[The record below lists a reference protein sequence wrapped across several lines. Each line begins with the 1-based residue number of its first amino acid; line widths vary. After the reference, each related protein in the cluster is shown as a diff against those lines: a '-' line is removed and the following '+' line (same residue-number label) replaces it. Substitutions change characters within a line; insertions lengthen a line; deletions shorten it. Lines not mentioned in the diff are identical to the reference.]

1 MKTLSID
8 IESFSEA
15 DLSRTGVYRY
25 AEDPSFEILLFGYSA
40 DGGDV
45 QVVDLARGEKIPAE
59 VLDALT
65 DDAVIKT
72 AFNANFERVC
82 LSRYL
87 SDLGVCLDPLAD
99 RHPLSGERARFLNP
113 RSWRC
118 TMVWSAYLGLPLS
131 LAGVGAVLGLE
142 KQKLET
148 GRDLIRYFC
157 RPCAPTE
164 ANGGRTRNLPLHAP
178 ERWKEFIVYNRR
190 DVETEMEIQRRLS
203 HYPVPD
209 EVWDQYCIDQEI
221 NDRGILIDRPLVE
234 NAIRMD
240 EQSHEELT
248 EKMKELTQ
256 MDNPSSV
263 AQMKRWLVENGLEVE
278 SLGKKQVAALLKDAP
293 SPLREVLSLRQ
304 QLARSSVKK
313 YLAMQSAACA
323 DGRARGMF
331 QFYGANRT
339 GRFCLTGDHEILT
352 DEGWKRL
359 DHWDGGPIAC
369 WNAGTEQVSFQKA
382 ESVTFD
388 YSGPVYTYRD
398 SRIDQC
404 STPDHKMRVQR
415 RYGEEWQD
423 MTVQEMASCRP
434 SIPLTGYHYHRGCAD
449 PAWLRVLIMTQAD
462 GFYTPDGSI
471 RYHFKKTRKTERCK
485 HLLRKAEIPF
495 VTHINKDVSSITI
508 PARNVPLWLREF
520 RTKTF
525 GWWLLDEN
533 PDVFFDELPNWDGYC
548 PAPGS
553 IQYSTCNRQN
563 ADIVQALA
571 HLSGRAAIMRV
582 KKNHE
587 RNANWHDA
595 YVVDIWLR
603 PKNAHE
609 IRNKPD
615 VGNYAGKVFC
625 AVTQTGYFLVRRNG
639 KVWVTGNSGRLIQLQ
654 NLPQNHLSDLEEAR
668 KLVRAGD
675 YGGVEELYG
684 DVPDTLSQLVRTAFI
699 APEGKLLYVSDFSAI
714 EARVIAW
721 LAGEEW
727 RLDLFRAGGDIY
739 CGSASQMF
747 GVPVEKH
754 GINGHLRQKGKIA
767 ELALGY
773 GGSVGALKAMGA
785 IEMGLSEDELLP
797 LVKAWRNANPRIVR
811 LWWDVDQAAMTAV
824 REKTSAQTHGIRF
837 TCKSGMLFIT
847 LPSGRNLAY
856 VKPAIGENRFG
867 SPSLTYLGTGGA
879 KKWER
884 LESYGPKLCEN
895 ITQAVARDI
904 LCCAMATLRGCS
916 IVAHVHDE
924 LIIEA
929 DPSASL
935 EALCEQMSRTPPWA
949 EGLVLRADGYT
960 TPFYKKD

>member
-8 IESFSEA
+8 IETYSEA
-15 DLSRTGVYRY
+15 DLNRTGVYRY

-65 DDAVIKT
+65 DDAVIKA

-87 SDLGVCLDPLAD
+87 SDLGVSLDPFTD
-99 RHPLSGERARFLNP
+99 RHPLSREQARFLNP

-118 TMVWSAYLGLPLS
+118 TMIWSAYLGLPLS
-131 LAGVGAVLGLE
+131 LAGAGAVLGLE

-157 RPCAPTE
+157 RPCAPTQS
-164 ANGGRTRNLPLHAP
+164 NGQRTRNLPAHAP
-178 ERWKEFIVYNRR
+178 DRWEEFIVYNRR
-190 DVETEMEIQRRLS
+190 DVETEMEIQRRLTN
-203 HYPVPD
+203 YPVPD

-221 NDRGILIDRPLVE
+221 NDRGILIDMTLVE

-256 MDNPSSV
+256 LDNPSSV
-263 AQMKRWLVENGLEVE
+263 AQMKRWLMENGLEVE

-339 GRFCLTGDHEILT
+339 GRF
-352 DEGWKRL
+352 
-359 DHWDGGPIAC
+359 
-369 WNAGTEQVSFQKA
+369 
-382 ESVTFD
+382 
-388 YSGPVYTYRD
+388 
-398 SRIDQC
+398 
-404 STPDHKMRVQR
+404 
-415 RYGEEWQD
+415 
-423 MTVQEMASCRP
+423 
-434 SIPLTGYHYHRGCAD
+434 
-449 PAWLRVLIMTQAD
+449 
-462 GFYTPDGSI
+462 
-471 RYHFKKTRKTERCK
+471 
-485 HLLRKAEIPF
+485 
-495 VTHINKDVSSITI
+495 
-508 PARNVPLWLREF
+508 
-520 RTKTF
+520 
-525 GWWLLDEN
+525 
-533 PDVFFDELPNWDGYC
+533 
-548 PAPGS
+548 
-553 IQYSTCNRQN
+553 
-563 ADIVQALA
+563 
-571 HLSGRAAIMRV
+571 
-582 KKNHE
+582 
-587 RNANWHDA
+587 
-595 YVVDIWLR
+595 
-603 PKNAHE
+603 
-609 IRNKPD
+609 
-615 VGNYAGKVFC
+615 
-625 AVTQTGYFLVRRNG
+625 
-639 KVWVTGNSGRLIQLQ
+639 SGRLIQLQ
-654 NLPQNHLSDLEEAR
+654 NLPQNHLSDLEAAR
-668 KLVRAGD
+668 DLVRSGD
-675 YGGVEELYG
+675 YDGVEEMYG
-684 DVPDTLSQLVRTAFI
+684 DVPDTLSQLIRTAFV
-699 APEGKLLYVSDFSAI
+699 APEGKLFYVSDFSAI

-721 LAGEEW
+721 LAGEQW
-727 RLDLFRAGGDIY
+727 RLDLFKAGGDIY

-754 GINGHLRQKGKIA
+754 GVNGHLRQKGKIA

-811 LWWDVDQAAMTAV
+811 LWWDVDSAAMTAV
-824 REKTSAQTHGIRF
+824 REKTSTQTHGIRF
-837 TCKSGMLFIT
+837 TCRSGMLFIT

-856 VKPAIGENRFG
+856 VKPAIGENQFG
-867 SPSLTYLGTGGA
+867 SPSLTYLGVGGT

-904 LCCAMATLRGCS
+904 LCYAMTTLRCCS

-929 DPSASL
+929 EPSVSL
-935 EALCEQMSRTPPWA
+935 EVLCKQMGRTPPWA
-949 EGLVLRADGYT
+949 EGLILRADGYT

>member
-8 IESFSEA
+8 IETYSEA
-15 DLSRTGVYRY
+15 DLNRTGVYRY

-40 DGGDV
+40 DGGEV

-65 DDAVIKT
+65 DDAVTKA

-87 SDLGVCLDPLAD
+87 SDLGVSLDPFAD
-99 RHPLSGERARFLNP
+99 RHPLSRERTRFLNT

-118 TMVWSAYLGLPLS
+118 TMIWSAYLGLPLS
-131 LAGVGAVLGLE
+131 LGGAGAVLGLE

-157 RPCAPTE
+157 RPCAPTQS
-164 ANGGRTRNLPLHAP
+164 NGQRTRNLPAHAP
-178 ERWKEFIVYNRR
+178 DRWEEFIVYNRR
-190 DVETEMEIQRRLS
+190 DVETEMEIQRRLTN
-203 HYPVPD
+203 YPVPE

-221 NDRGILIDRPLVE
+221 NDRGILIDMPLVE

-240 EQSHEELT
+240 EESHDELT

-256 MDNPSSV
+256 LDNPSSV
-263 AQMKRWLVENGLEVE
+263 AQMKRWLMENGLEVD
-278 SLGKKQVAALLKDAP
+278 SLGKKQVTALLKDAP

-339 GRFCLTGDHEILT
+339 GRF
-352 DEGWKRL
+352 
-359 DHWDGGPIAC
+359 
-369 WNAGTEQVSFQKA
+369 
-382 ESVTFD
+382 
-388 YSGPVYTYRD
+388 
-398 SRIDQC
+398 
-404 STPDHKMRVQR
+404 
-415 RYGEEWQD
+415 
-423 MTVQEMASCRP
+423 
-434 SIPLTGYHYHRGCAD
+434 
-449 PAWLRVLIMTQAD
+449 
-462 GFYTPDGSI
+462 
-471 RYHFKKTRKTERCK
+471 
-485 HLLRKAEIPF
+485 
-495 VTHINKDVSSITI
+495 
-508 PARNVPLWLREF
+508 
-520 RTKTF
+520 
-525 GWWLLDEN
+525 
-533 PDVFFDELPNWDGYC
+533 
-548 PAPGS
+548 
-553 IQYSTCNRQN
+553 
-563 ADIVQALA
+563 
-571 HLSGRAAIMRV
+571 
-582 KKNHE
+582 
-587 RNANWHDA
+587 
-595 YVVDIWLR
+595 
-603 PKNAHE
+603 
-609 IRNKPD
+609 
-615 VGNYAGKVFC
+615 
-625 AVTQTGYFLVRRNG
+625 
-639 KVWVTGNSGRLIQLQ
+639 SGRLIQLQ
-654 NLPQNHLSDLEEAR
+654 NLPQNHLEDLEAAR
-668 KLVRAGD
+668 ELVRAGD
-675 YGGVEELYG
+675 YEGVEEMFG
-684 DVPDTLSQLVRTAFI
+684 DVPDTLSQLIRTAFV
-699 APEGKLLYVSDFSAI
+699 APEGKLFYVSDFSAI

-721 LAGEEW
+721 LAGEQW
-727 RLDLFRAGGDIY
+727 RLDLFKAGGDIY

-754 GINGHLRQKGKIA
+754 GVNGHLRQKGKIA

-811 LWWDVDQAAMTAV
+811 LWWDVDSAAMAAV
-824 REKTSAQTHGIRF
+824 REKTSTQTHGIRF
-837 TCKSGMLFIT
+837 TCRSGMLFIT

-856 VKPAIGENRFG
+856 VKPAIGENQFG
-867 SPSLTYLGTGGA
+867 SPSLTYLGVGGA

-904 LCCAMATLRGCS
+904 LCYAMTTLRCCS

-929 DPSASL
+929 DPSMSL
-935 EALCEQMSRTPPWA
+935 EVLCEQMGRTPPWA
-949 EGLVLRADGYT
+949 EGLILRADGYA

>member
-8 IESFSEA
+8 IETYSEA
-15 DLSRTGVYRY
+15 DLNRTGVYRY

-65 DDAVIKT
+65 DDAVIKA

-87 SDLGVCLDPLAD
+87 SDLGVSLDPFAD
-99 RHPLSGERARFLNP
+99 RHPLSREQARFLNP

-118 TMVWSAYLGLPLS
+118 TMIWSAYLGLPLS
-131 LAGVGAVLGLE
+131 LAGAGAVLGLE

-157 RPCAPTE
+157 RPCAPTQS
-164 ANGGRTRNLPLHAP
+164 NGQRTRNLPAHAP
-178 ERWKEFIVYNRR
+178 DRWEEFIVYNRR
-190 DVETEMEIQRRLS
+190 DVETEMEIQRRLTN
-203 HYPVPD
+203 YPVPD

-221 NDRGILIDRPLVE
+221 NDRGILIDMTLVE

-256 MDNPSSV
+256 LGNPSSV
-263 AQMKRWLVENGLEVE
+263 AQMKRWLMKNGLEVE

-339 GRFCLTGDHEILT
+339 GRF
-352 DEGWKRL
+352 
-359 DHWDGGPIAC
+359 
-369 WNAGTEQVSFQKA
+369 
-382 ESVTFD
+382 
-388 YSGPVYTYRD
+388 
-398 SRIDQC
+398 
-404 STPDHKMRVQR
+404 
-415 RYGEEWQD
+415 
-423 MTVQEMASCRP
+423 
-434 SIPLTGYHYHRGCAD
+434 
-449 PAWLRVLIMTQAD
+449 
-462 GFYTPDGSI
+462 
-471 RYHFKKTRKTERCK
+471 
-485 HLLRKAEIPF
+485 
-495 VTHINKDVSSITI
+495 
-508 PARNVPLWLREF
+508 
-520 RTKTF
+520 
-525 GWWLLDEN
+525 
-533 PDVFFDELPNWDGYC
+533 
-548 PAPGS
+548 
-553 IQYSTCNRQN
+553 
-563 ADIVQALA
+563 
-571 HLSGRAAIMRV
+571 
-582 KKNHE
+582 
-587 RNANWHDA
+587 
-595 YVVDIWLR
+595 
-603 PKNAHE
+603 
-609 IRNKPD
+609 
-615 VGNYAGKVFC
+615 
-625 AVTQTGYFLVRRNG
+625 
-639 KVWVTGNSGRLIQLQ
+639 SGRLIQLQ
-654 NLPQNHLSDLEEAR
+654 NLPQNHLADLEAAR
-668 KLVRAGD
+668 DLVRAGD
-675 YGGVEELYG
+675 YEGVEEMYG
-684 DVPDTLSQLVRTAFI
+684 GVPDTLSQLIRTAFV
-699 APEGKLLYVSDFSAI
+699 APEGKLFYVSDFSAI

-721 LAGEEW
+721 LAGEQW

-754 GINGHLRQKGKIA
+754 GVNGHLRQKGKIA

-811 LWWDVDQAAMTAV
+811 LWWDVDSAAMTAV
-824 REKTSAQTHGIRF
+824 REKTSTQTHGIRF
-837 TCKSGMLFIT
+837 TCRSGMLFIT

-856 VKPAIGENRFG
+856 VKPAIGENQFG
-867 SPSLTYLGTGGA
+867 SPSLTYLGVGGT

-904 LCCAMATLRGCS
+904 LCYAMTTLRCCS

-929 DPSASL
+929 EPSMSL
-935 EALCEQMSRTPPWA
+935 EALCEQMGRTPPWA
-949 EGLVLRADGYT
+949 E
-960 TPFYKKD
+960 